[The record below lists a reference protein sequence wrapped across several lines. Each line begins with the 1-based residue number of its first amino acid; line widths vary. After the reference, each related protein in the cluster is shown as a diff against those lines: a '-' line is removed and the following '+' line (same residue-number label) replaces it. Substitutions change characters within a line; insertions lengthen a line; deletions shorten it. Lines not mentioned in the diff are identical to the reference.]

1 MMFLSSY
8 ILDAFYK
15 KKISPF
21 EEISTINAQSSW
33 ILEVDQK

>member
-15 KKISPF
+15 KKISH
-21 EEISTINAQSSW
+21 EWEIFKINVQSSW